1 MIAKVGDKFVVEVE
15 EIYTSKN
22 GLLYRM
28 KGFNSLVFDDTG
40 ISKLVRLHDINDY
53 DAPKFSVGD
62 EVKIIDQYYG
72 ASKRAVIIEADSR
85 CITVLCNDG
94 TTDVIYEEDYSFITK
109 TGNRF
114 DAVTRLLS
122 EMNNKA
128 DGSE

>member
-15 EIYTSKN
+15 EIYASKN

-28 KGFNSLVFDDTG
+28 KGFKSLVFDDTG

-53 DAPKFSVGD
+53 DATKFSVGD

-72 ASKRAVIIEADSR
+72 ASKRAVIIEVDSN
-85 CITVLCNDG
+85 CITILCNDG
-94 TTDVIYEEDYSFITK
+94 TTDVIYEGDYSFITK